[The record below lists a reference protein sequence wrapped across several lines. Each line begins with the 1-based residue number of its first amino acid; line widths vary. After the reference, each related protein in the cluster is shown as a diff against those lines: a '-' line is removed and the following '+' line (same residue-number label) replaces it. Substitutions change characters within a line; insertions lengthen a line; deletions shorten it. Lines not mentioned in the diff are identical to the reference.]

1 MRPSARG
8 YLTPVERAQIRPEF
22 LEPVPDP
29 AAMWTSLEAVLEAHE
44 GDCLGTVFR
53 RHAVL
58 RIRDRA
64 AHFWSPHLY
73 LELREPDEDDP
84 EGTPVRLHGRFA
96 PHPHVWTLFMA
107 IYLLLTIGALASAVW
122 GFSVWTLGQD
132 PWVLFGIPAAL
143 MVQAAVYAA
152 ALFGQRLG
160 AEQMHELRSLVDQ
173 ARDRAD

>member
-1 MRPSARG
+1 M
-8 YLTPVERAQIRPEF
+8 ERTQIRPEF
-22 LEPVPDP
+22 LEPVADP
-29 AAMWTSLEAVLEAHE
+29 AAVWASLEAVLDAHE

-84 EGTPVRLHGRFA
+84 DGTPVRLHGRFA

-107 IYLLLTIGALASAVW
+107 IYLLLTLGALASAVW
-122 GFSVWTLGQD
+122 GFSVWTLGED
-132 PWVLFGIPAAL
+132 PWVLFGIPTAL
-143 MVQAAVYAA
+143 IVQAAVYAA

-160 AEQMHELRSLVDQ
+160 ADQMLELRSLVEQ
-173 ARDRAD
+173 AHAAAAPIS